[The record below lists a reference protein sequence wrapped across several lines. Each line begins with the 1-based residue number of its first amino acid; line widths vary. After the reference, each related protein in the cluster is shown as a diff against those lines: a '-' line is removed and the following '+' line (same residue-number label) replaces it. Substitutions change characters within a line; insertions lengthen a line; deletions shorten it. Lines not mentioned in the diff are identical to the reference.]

1 MRLPLP
7 VSLFGY
13 AGLIPFLLGPA
24 WLGFSPATVPDWL
37 DAVWLSYCALIAAF
51 MAGTLW
57 GFALPACEGAAGLAG
72 LLIAMA
78 LMLLAWFSTALP
90 FRPALAVLAT
100 YRQDRWVM
108 SSLAVAAIG
117 SMFSMANSGGP
128 GQQATAKAVPL
139 LLAVFRPP

>member
-24 WLGFSPATVPDWL
+24 WLAFSPATIPDWL

-57 GFALPACEGAAGLAG
+57 GFSLPACEGAAGLAG

-78 LMLLAWFSTALP
+78 LMMLAWFSTALP
-90 FRPALAVLAT
+90 FRPALGVLALT
-100 YRQDRWVM
+100 F
-108 SSLAVAAIG
+108 L
-117 SMFSMANSGGP
+117 
-128 GQQATAKAVPL
+128 L
-139 LLAVFRPP
+139 LLAADFWRERVLGTVGGYFALRSTLTAGVLIALAWRYSISA

>member
-24 WLGFSPATVPDWL
+24 WLDLSPQTAPDWL

-57 GFALPACEGAAGLAG
+57 GFALPACEGSAGVAG
-72 LLIAMA
+72 LLMSMVLITLPWIASA
-78 LMLLAWFSTALP
+78 LPLREALGVLAVAYLMLLAADFWRERNLGTVDGYFALRGTLTAGVLV
-90 FRPALAVLAT
+90 ALLW
-100 YRQDRWVM
+100 RFM
-108 SSLAVAAIG
+108 ISS
-117 SMFSMANSGGP
+117 
-128 GQQATAKAVPL
+128 
-139 LLAVFRPP
+139 

>member
-37 DAVWLSYCALIAAF
+37 DTVWLSYCALIAAF

-100 YRQDRWVM
+100 TF
-108 SSLAVAAIG
+108 L
-117 SMFSMANSGGP
+117 
-128 GQQATAKAVPL
+128 L
-139 LLAVFRPP
+139 LLAADFWRERVLGTVGGYFALRSTLTLGVLVSLAWRYSISA